1 MDRGMQPQRREN
13 FADRFVIDHL
23 TSRSFA
29 RAKHSGRFIS
39 EEQKR
44 ALQEALAKRWS
55 SASNGGLADF

>member
-1 MDRGMQPQRREN
+1 MEHGMQPQRREN

-29 RAKHSGRFIS
+29 RAKRSGRPIS

-55 SASNGGLADF
+55 SASGGGLADF

>member
-1 MDRGMQPQRREN
+1 MEHGMQPQRREN

-29 RAKHSGRFIS
+29 RAKRPERVVS

-55 SASNGGLADF
+55 SGGLADF

>member
-1 MDRGMQPQRREN
+1 MEHGMQPQRREN

-29 RAKHSGRFIS
+29 RAKRSGRAIS

-44 ALQEALAKRWS
+44 ALQDALAKRWS
-55 SASNGGLADF
+55 SAGGGGLADF